1 MDHHVSTIKPRRI
14 QNQNVIHRLERRRI
28 SSGKAGT
35 HWHQVRVFHQN
46 VFPNF
51 TVVNVE
57 KPPCFLRKFSPDG
70 RYFIAFSSDQTSL
83 EIYEYQGCQA
93 AEDLLQ
99 GYEGEILSNGND
111 QRSVNIRGRL
121 FERFFVLLHITN
133 VAANGEHLNRECSL
147 FTDDCRCVIV
157 GSAAY
162 LPDEPHPPFFEVY
175 RNSES
180 VTPNPRSP
188 LEDYSLHI
196 IDLHTGRLCDTR
208 TFKCDKV
215 VLSHNQGLY
224 LYKNILAI
232 LSVQQQT
239 IHVFQVT
246 PEGTFIDVRTI
257 GRFCYEDDLLTV
269 SAIFPEVQRD
279 SQTGMANPFRDPFI
293 NSLKHRLLVYL
304 WRRAEQDGSAMAK
317 RRFFQYFDQLRQL
330 RMWKMQLLDENHLF
344 IKYTSE
350 DVVTL
355 RVTDP
360 SQASFFVVYNMVTTE
375 VIAVFENTSDEL
387 LELFENFCDLF
398 RNATLHSE
406 VQFPCSASSNNF
418 ARQIQRRFKD
428 TIVNAKYGGHTE
440 AVRRLLGQLPI
451 SAQSYSGSPYLD
463 LSLFSYDDKWVSVME
478 RPKTCGDHPIS
489 KCFSNTRVPGR
500 TVKGARGRGSS
511 SCSWEKEVCV
521 PAWKIAICQD
531 CFPPSGFLRGT
542 ATAAGAGRNC
552 MFSRG
557 SMRPSGPSG
566 RAGGRVSSSVATV
579 ETDAVEHVLQ
589 SGQWELASASCPS
602 RDQTGCSWTVEP
614 SQLPCKHLPAPA
626 CHILSCLLQGACQAV
641 RFHLHNVP
649 IVRVANLPGDI

>member
-1 MDHHVSTIKPRRI
+1 MMDHHVSTIKPRRI

-111 QRSVNIRGRL
+111 QRSVSIRGRL

-162 LPDEPHPPFFEVY
+162 LPDEPHPPFYEVY

-269 SAIFPEVQRD
+269 SAVFPEVQRD
-279 SQTGMANPFRDPFI
+279 SQTGMASPFRDPFI

-360 SQASFFVVYNMVTTE
+360 SQE
-375 VIAVFENTSDEL
+375 
-387 LELFENFCDLF
+387 
-398 RNATLHSE
+398 H
-406 VQFPCSASSNNF
+406 
-418 ARQIQRRFKD
+418 RFKD

-478 RPKTCGDHPIS
+478 RPKTCGDHPIRFYARDS
-489 KCFSNTRVPGR
+489 GLLKFEIQAGLLGR
-500 TVKGARGRGSS
+500 PINHTVRRLVAFTFHPF
-511 SCSWEKEVCV
+511 E
-521 PAWKIAICQD
+521 PFAISVQRTNAEYVVN
-531 CFPPSGFLRGT
+531 FH
-542 ATAAGAGRNC
+542 
-552 MFSRG
+552 
-557 SMRPSGPSG
+557 MRHCC
-566 RAGGRVSSSVATV
+566 T
-579 ETDAVEHVLQ
+579 
-589 SGQWELASASCPS
+589 
-602 RDQTGCSWTVEP
+602 
-614 SQLPCKHLPAPA
+614 
-626 CHILSCLLQGACQAV
+626 
-641 RFHLHNVP
+641 
-649 IVRVANLPGDI
+649 

>member
-1 MDHHVSTIKPRRI
+1 MDHHASTIKPRRI

-93 AEDLLQ
+93 AQDLLQ
-99 GYEGEILSNGND
+99 GCGGEILSNGSD
-111 QRSVNIRGRL
+111 QRAVGIRGRL

-162 LPDEPHPPFFEVY
+162 LPDEPHPPFYEVY

-208 TFKCDKV
+208 TLKCDKV

-232 LSVQQQT
+232 LSVLQI
-239 IHVFQVT
+239 IHVFPVT
-246 PEGTFIDVRTI
+246 PEGTFMDVRTI

-269 SAIFPEVQRD
+269 SAVFPEVQRD
-279 SQTGMANPFRDPFI
+279 SQTGMANPFRDPVI

-330 RMWKMQLLDENHLF
+330 RMWKMQLLDEDHLF

-360 SQASFFVVYNMVTTE
+360 SQVA
-375 VIAVFENTSDEL
+375 
-387 LELFENFCDLF
+387 
-398 RNATLHSE
+398 
-406 VQFPCSASSNNF
+406 PP
-418 ARQIQRRFKD
+418 
-428 TIVNAKYGGHTE
+428 
-440 AVRRLLGQLPI
+440 LG
-451 SAQSYSGSPYLD
+451 
-463 LSLFSYDDKWVSVME
+463 
-478 RPKTCGDHPIS
+478 
-489 KCFSNTRVPGR
+489 
-500 TVKGARGRGSS
+500 
-511 SCSWEKEVCV
+511 
-521 PAWKIAICQD
+521 
-531 CFPPSGFLRGT
+531 
-542 ATAAGAGRNC
+542 
-552 MFSRG
+552 
-557 SMRPSGPSG
+557 
-566 RAGGRVSSSVATV
+566 
-579 ETDAVEHVLQ
+579 
-589 SGQWELASASCPS
+589 
-602 RDQTGCSWTVEP
+602 
-614 SQLPCKHLPAPA
+614 
-626 CHILSCLLQGACQAV
+626 
-641 RFHLHNVP
+641 
-649 IVRVANLPGDI
+649 

>member
-1 MDHHVSTIKPRRI
+1 MDHDAPTIRPRRI

-99 GYEGEILSNGND
+99 GYEGEILANGND

-133 VAANGEHLNRECSL
+133 VASNGEHLNRECSL
-147 FTDDCRCVIV
+147 FTDDCRYVIV

-162 LPDEPHPPFFEVY
+162 LPEEPHPPFFEVY

-215 VLSHNQGLY
+215 ILSHNQGLY

-257 GRFCYEDDLLTV
+257 GRFCYEDDLLTL
-269 SAIFPEVQRD
+269 SAVYPEVQRD
-279 SQTGMANPFRDPFI
+279 TQTGMANPYKEPFI

-304 WRRAEQDGSAMAK
+304 WRRAEQDGSAIAK

-360 SQASFFVVYNMVTTE
+360 SQV
-375 VIAVFENTSDEL
+375 L
-387 LELFENFCDLF
+387 
-398 RNATLHSE
+398 R
-406 VQFPCSASSNNF
+406 ASSGCSLLWGKCSS
-418 ARQIQRRFKD
+418 RFKD

-478 RPKTCGDHPIS
+478 RPKTCGDHPIRFYARDS
-489 KCFSNTRVPGR
+489 GLLKFEIQAGLLGR
-500 TVKGARGRGSS
+500 PINHTVRRLVAFTFHPFEPFAISVQRTNAEYVVNFHMRH
-511 SCSWEKEVCV
+511 SC
-521 PAWKIAICQD
+521 
-531 CFPPSGFLRGT
+531 T
-542 ATAAGAGRNC
+542 
-552 MFSRG
+552 
-557 SMRPSGPSG
+557 
-566 RAGGRVSSSVATV
+566 
-579 ETDAVEHVLQ
+579 
-589 SGQWELASASCPS
+589 
-602 RDQTGCSWTVEP
+602 
-614 SQLPCKHLPAPA
+614 
-626 CHILSCLLQGACQAV
+626 
-641 RFHLHNVP
+641 
-649 IVRVANLPGDI
+649 

>member
-1 MDHHVSTIKPRRI
+1 MDHEAPTIRPRRI
-14 QNQNVIHRLERRRI
+14 QNQNVIYRLERRRI
-28 SSGKAGT
+28 TSGKMGT

-93 AEDLLQ
+93 AEDLLK
-99 GYEGEILSNGND
+99 GYEGEILANGND
-111 QRSVNIRGRL
+111 QRSINIRGRL

-133 VAANGEHLNRECSL
+133 VASNGEHLNRECSL
-147 FTDDCRCVIV
+147 FTDDCRYVIV

-162 LPDEPHPPFFEVY
+162 LPEEPHPPFFEVY

-196 IDLHTGRLCDTR
+196 IDLHTGKLCDTR

-215 VLSHNQGLY
+215 ILSHNQGLY

-239 IHVFQVT
+239 IHVFQ
-246 PEGTFIDVRTI
+246 P
-257 GRFCYEDDLLTV
+257 
-269 SAIFPEVQRD
+269 
-279 SQTGMANPFRDPFI
+279 
-293 NSLKHRLLVYL
+293 
-304 WRRAEQDGSAMAK
+304 
-317 RRFFQYFDQLRQL
+317 
-330 RMWKMQLLDENHLF
+330 
-344 IKYTSE
+344 
-350 DVVTL
+350 
-355 RVTDP
+355 
-360 SQASFFVVYNMVTTE
+360 SFFVVYNMVTTE

-406 VQFPCSASSNNF
+406 AVQFPCSASSNNF

-478 RPKTCGDHPIS
+478 RPKTCGDHPIRFYARDS
-489 KCFSNTRVPGR
+489 GLLKFEIQAGLLGR
-500 TVKGARGRGSS
+500 PINHTVRRLVAFTFHPFEPFAISVQRTNAEYVVNFHMRH
-511 SCSWEKEVCV
+511 SC
-521 PAWKIAICQD
+521 
-531 CFPPSGFLRGT
+531 T
-542 ATAAGAGRNC
+542 
-552 MFSRG
+552 
-557 SMRPSGPSG
+557 
-566 RAGGRVSSSVATV
+566 
-579 ETDAVEHVLQ
+579 
-589 SGQWELASASCPS
+589 
-602 RDQTGCSWTVEP
+602 
-614 SQLPCKHLPAPA
+614 
-626 CHILSCLLQGACQAV
+626 
-641 RFHLHNVP
+641 
-649 IVRVANLPGDI
+649 

>member
-1 MDHHVSTIKPRRI
+1 MAKLRPSKGKGLRPTQDVIMDHHVTTIKPRRI

-162 LPDEPHPPFFEVY
+162 LPDEPHPPFYE
-175 RNSES
+175 
-180 VTPNPRSP
+180 
-188 LEDYSLHI
+188 
-196 IDLHTGRLCDTR
+196 
-208 TFKCDKV
+208 
-215 VLSHNQGLY
+215 
-224 LYKNILAI
+224 
-232 LSVQQQT
+232 
-239 IHVFQVT
+239 VT

-269 SAIFPEVQRD
+269 SAVFPEVQRD

-428 TIVNAKYGGHTE
+428 TIINAKYGGHTE

-478 RPKTCGDHPIS
+478 RPKTCGDHPIRFYARDS
-489 KCFSNTRVPGR
+489 GLLKFEIQAGLLGR
-500 TVKGARGRGSS
+500 PINHTVRRLVAFTFHPF
-511 SCSWEKEVCV
+511 E
-521 PAWKIAICQD
+521 PFAISVQRTNAEYVVN
-531 CFPPSGFLRGT
+531 FH
-542 ATAAGAGRNC
+542 
-552 MFSRG
+552 
-557 SMRPSGPSG
+557 MRHCC
-566 RAGGRVSSSVATV
+566 T
-579 ETDAVEHVLQ
+579 
-589 SGQWELASASCPS
+589 
-602 RDQTGCSWTVEP
+602 
-614 SQLPCKHLPAPA
+614 
-626 CHILSCLLQGACQAV
+626 
-641 RFHLHNVP
+641 
-649 IVRVANLPGDI
+649 

>member
-1 MDHHVSTIKPRRI
+1 MDDDEPTIKPRHI
-14 QNQNVIHRLERRRI
+14 ENQNVVYRLERRRI
-28 SSGKAGT
+28 YSGRSGA
-35 HWHQVRVFHQN
+35 HWYMVRCLHQN

-70 RYFIAFSSDQTSL
+70 RYFIAFSLDQTSL

-99 GYEGEILSNGND
+99 GYDGEIMLNGAND
-111 QRSVNIRGRL
+111 LQSINIRGKL
-121 FERFFVLLHITN
+121 FERFFVLLHVTS
-133 VAANGEHLNRECSL
+133 VASNGEHLNRECSL
-147 FTDDCRCVIV
+147 FTDDCRYVIV

-162 LPDEPHPPFFEVY
+162 LPEEPHPLFFDVY
-175 RNSES
+175 RNNES

-196 IDLHTGRLCDTR
+196 IDLHTGSLCDTR

-215 VLSHNQGLY
+215 ILSHNQGLY

-232 LSVQQQT
+232 LSVQHQT

-269 SAIFPEVQRD
+269 SAVYPEVQGDAQNAPSR
-279 SQTGMANPFRDPFI
+279 PFKEKTL

-304 WRRAEQDGSAMAK
+304 WQRAESDGGAVAK
-317 RRFFQYFDQLRQL
+317 RRFFQYFDQLQQL
-330 RMWKMQLLDENHLF
+330 RMWKMQLLDENHLL

-360 SQASFFVVYNMVTTE
+360 SQPSFFVVYNMVTTR
-375 VIAVFENTSDEL
+375 VLAVFENTCDEL
-387 LELFENFCDLF
+387 LQLFENFCDLY

-406 VQFPCSASSNNF
+406 AVQFPCSASSNNF

-451 SAQSYSGSPYLD
+451 SAQSYSSSPYLD

-478 RPKTCGDHPIS
+478 RPKTCGDHPIRFYARDS
-489 KCFSNTRVPGR
+489 GLLKFKIQAGLLGR
-500 TVKGARGRGSS
+500 PINHTVRRLVAFTFHPFEPFAISVQRTNAEYVVSFHMRHT
-511 SCSWEKEVCV
+511 CV
-521 PAWKIAICQD
+521 
-531 CFPPSGFLRGT
+531 
-542 ATAAGAGRNC
+542 
-552 MFSRG
+552 
-557 SMRPSGPSG
+557 
-566 RAGGRVSSSVATV
+566 
-579 ETDAVEHVLQ
+579 
-589 SGQWELASASCPS
+589 
-602 RDQTGCSWTVEP
+602 
-614 SQLPCKHLPAPA
+614 
-626 CHILSCLLQGACQAV
+626 
-641 RFHLHNVP
+641 
-649 IVRVANLPGDI
+649 

>member
-1 MDHHVSTIKPRRI
+1 MLIQEKMQPQSCQCVPIPIPFLTSHSFSRNPQTFELFPSRDVIMDHHVSTIKPRRI
-14 QNQNVIHRLERRRI
+14 QNQNVIHRLEQRRI

-162 LPDEPHPPFFEVY
+162 LPDEPHPPFYEVY

-269 SAIFPEVQRD
+269 SAVCPEVQRD

-360 SQASFFVVYNMVTTE
+360 SQNVSLDNKFGDSEERANQSATKRAEPRISHWLAVGP
-375 VIAVFENTSDEL
+375 VIGDCRT
-387 LELFENFCDLF
+387 LF
-398 RNATLHSE
+398 RKTLPAIHGKMLSRIFLLNHSLYILKKGGWWGVIWLE
-406 VQFPCSASSNNF
+406 ISFPGFFSS
-418 ARQIQRRFKD
+418 
-428 TIVNAKYGGHTE
+428 
-440 AVRRLLGQLPI
+440 LLMMKLPI
-451 SAQSYSGSPYLD
+451 
-463 LSLFSYDDKWVSVME
+463 
-478 RPKTCGDHPIS
+478 
-489 KCFSNTRVPGR
+489 
-500 TVKGARGRGSS
+500 
-511 SCSWEKEVCV
+511 
-521 PAWKIAICQD
+521 
-531 CFPPSGFLRGT
+531 
-542 ATAAGAGRNC
+542 
-552 MFSRG
+552 
-557 SMRPSGPSG
+557 
-566 RAGGRVSSSVATV
+566 
-579 ETDAVEHVLQ
+579 
-589 SGQWELASASCPS
+589 
-602 RDQTGCSWTVEP
+602 EP
-614 SQLPCKHLPAPA
+614 SQMSVWS
-626 CHILSCLLQGACQAV
+626 ILCV
-641 RFHLHNVP
+641 M
-649 IVRVANLPGDI
+649 GDW

>member
-478 RPKTCGDHPIS
+478 RPKTCGDHPIR
-489 KCFSNTRVPGR
+489 KDCERRQRPWIQQLLLGE
-500 TVKGARGRGSS
+500 GS
-511 SCSWEKEVCV
+511 VC
-521 PAWKIAICQD
+521 A
-531 CFPPSGFLRGT
+531 
-542 ATAAGAGRNC
+542 
-552 MFSRG
+552 
-557 SMRPSGPSG
+557 SMEDS
-566 RAGGRVSSSVATV
+566 
-579 ETDAVEHVLQ
+579 
-589 SGQWELASASCPS
+589 
-602 RDQTGCSWTVEP
+602 
-614 SQLPCKHLPAPA
+614 HLPGLFPSLGFSPGN
-626 CHILSCLLQGACQAV
+626 CYSCRGWA
-641 RFHLHNVP
+641 
-649 IVRVANLPGDI
+649 